1 MFATIRSSDFLAL
14 QVCKLTIVGRMPS
27 ERSRE
32 RLQPASSSR
41 RSWEVQAPER
51 MRAKMSMK
59 SLSAC
64 IAPLPCQRVTPKNS
78 VAASQPHEQ
87 DDCDKM

>member
-1 MFATIRSSDFLAL
+1 M
-14 QVCKLTIVGRMPS
+14 CKLTIVGKMPS
-27 ERSRE
+27 DRSRE
-32 RLQPASSSR
+32 RLQLVSSSR

-64 IAPLPCQRVTPKNS
+64 MALWHHS
-78 VAASQPHEQ
+78 VYIPDALQESA
-87 DDCDKM
+87 